1 MASVPSRASSVNGRR
16 NPLQPVEVAAALEA
30 SLADLIAGHAVLSIS
45 RGDHTD
51 RDVWF
56 YWVKAHLDH
65 EGRVTGFELSKFG
78 TDQRYDLPA
87 DLSSCDCPDHIY
99 REERPGGCRHMQA
112 MKQALVDMA
121 SGVNQVT
128 PEPAEEERTELGALG
143 RPLAL
148 TP

>member
-1 MASVPSRASSVNGRR
+1 MASVPSRAPSVNGSKK
-16 NPLQPVEVAAALEA
+16 PLQSVEVAAALEA

-51 RDVWF
+51 RDVCF

-99 REERPGGCRHMQA
+99 REDRPGGCRHMQA
-112 MKQALVDMA
+112 LRQALVAVA
-121 SGVNQVT
+121 SIVT
-128 PEPAEEERTELGALG
+128 PVNT
-143 RPLAL
+143 
-148 TP
+148 